1 MTALW
6 CVLYTDA
13 FRVVVVLTD
22 HGSNEWQSKEADV
35 VTGKR
40 KKVAGGFK
48 PTEKK
53 RKKID
58 FGIQATKG
66 RFKRGV
72 LDVSKL

>member
-1 MTALW
+1 M
-6 CVLYTDA
+6 
-13 FRVVVVLTD
+13 
-22 HGSNEWQSKEADV
+22 

-40 KKVAGGFK
+40 KANSGKFAKDKRAKV
-48 PTEKK
+48 
-53 RKKID
+53 D